1 MEFFKTIYRE
11 MLRGNFS
18 LAILVVGG
26 LQLLFQIITFIILIL
41 DRRLQKLM
49 FGKKKKSGIKGGFA
63 PLPVQGINLEDAM
76 IWQQEMF
83 KQIASYKAKLREAK
97 KLITEAELEFGK
109 KVGDMDVICE
119 LVNIENSLTFMLSK
133 MEDKD
138 A

>member
-1 MEFFKTIYRE
+1 
-11 MLRGNFS
+11 
-18 LAILVVGG
+18 
-26 LQLLFQIITFIILIL
+26 
-41 DRRLQKLM
+41 M

-83 KQIASYKAKLREAK
+83 KQNASYKAKLREAK